1 MSDSVHRSARPSYDP
16 SRRVPRG
23 HKRVVRK
30 GTEKCDSDFSDIVGH
45 SATRRKLNEE
55 AEDREIL
62 REIPPHWSTFYAEN
76 DQLR

>member
-1 MSDSVHRSARPSYDP
+1 MSKQENHFSYDP

-30 GTEKCDSDFSDIVGH
+30 GTEKITSDFSDLATGSV
-45 SATRRKLNEE
+45 TRRKLDEQ
-55 AEDREIL
+55 AEDQEIL